1 MQRQNF
7 MPWTSAAK
15 RPGLGELW
23 RLYKSIRSFTFAWLQ
38 LFCFSILLFS
48 RTQDNVRLSWNIMD
62 SMDCR
67 LYCYFDSCYQRWSSF
82 SRYVFSLLVMPFL
95 CFSFLIINT
104 LFCYN
109 QLVIPLEE
117 THTAY
122 MVLLSLI
129 RQATLLEI
137 TQQTSHPTHCHQAI
151 MVLHTHRHQ
160 QTILEHRLR
169 QCKNQTVAQSSTC
182 HPRLIRTILKI
193 WDYRNQTKLTSK
205 YLIISNKDL
214 IISCSKV

>member
-1 MQRQNF
+1 MSDSLGIL
-7 MPWTSAAK
+7 WIVWIVVCIVILIAAIK
-15 RPGLGELW
+15 GGQAFRGTH
-23 RLYKSIRSFTFAWLQ
+23 S
-38 LFCFSILLFS
+38 
-48 RTQDNVRLSWNIMD
+48 V
-62 SMDCR
+62 
-67 LYCYFDSCYQRWSSF
+67 
-82 SRYVFSLLVMPFL
+82 SLLCPF
-95 CFSFLIINT
+95 FVFPLITNT
-104 LFCYN
+104 VFCYN

-137 TQQTSHPTHCHQAI
+137 TQQTSHPIHCHQAI
-151 MVLHTHRHQ
+151 MVLHTHHHQ
-160 QTILEHRLR
+160 LIILDHHLR
-169 QCKNQTVAQSSTC
+169 QCRNQTVAQSSTC